1 MSHAAPTTRRR
12 LRERPVVAFLTALV
26 LIAATFTGL
35 SVGPFTSIASATDG
49 DMTLTVTTTF
59 VAQQVEMPIAGTV
72 TGTVTIDWGDS
83 SSSSVT
89 TDGNVPHVYGS
100 PGTYTVSIA
109 GSFTHFGSCGFGSL
123 VGVETFT
130 AVTAWGNNGTN
141 DFSCAF
147 FNATSLVSVPAAL
160 PTTTPIVT
168 TSAMFYG
175 ASSFNSN
182 IGGWD
187 TSSIVDMSY
196 MFNGAASF
204 NQDIS
209 GWNTSN
215 VTDMSVMFADAIS
228 FNRSL
233 QSWNTANVINM
244 YRMFAAASAF
254 NQNLGNWN
262 IANVLTMDGMLDGSG
277 LSKSNYS
284 NTLIGWATLPPP
296 SNIVLGADGLVYDQT
311 AVAARAT
318 LTSTYTWTISGDTFS
333 PSPGPSTSTTSSSPD
348 PGDVVIPQ
356 FAG

>member
-35 SVGPFTSIASATDG
+35 SVGPFTSIASAADG
-49 DMTLTVTTTF
+49 NMTLTVTTIF

-89 TDGNVPHVYGS
+89 TAGNVPHVYGS
-100 PGTYTVSIA
+100 PGTYAVSIA
-109 GSFTHFGSCGFGSL
+109 GSFTHFGVCGSGGID
-123 VGVETFT
+123 GVETFT
-130 AVTAWGNNGTN
+130 AVTAWGNNGTI

-160 PTTTPIVT
+160 PTTTPIVST
-168 TSAMFYG
+168 AVMFYG
-175 ASSFNSN
+175 ATSFNQN

-196 MFNGAASF
+196 MFNGATSF

-209 GWNTSN
+209 GWDTSN
-215 VTDMSVMFADAIS
+215 VVDMSTMFADAIS
-228 FNRSL
+228 FNQPIRTWDTSSVL
-233 QSWNTANVINM
+233 DM
-244 YRMFAAASAF
+244 YSMFTRAAAF

-262 IANVLTMDGMLDGSG
+262 IAQVMTMASMLDGTG
-277 LSKSNYS
+277 LSTNNYS
-284 NTLIGWATLPPP
+284 TTLIGWAAQHPQT
-296 SNIVLGADGLVYDQT
+296 NVALGADGLVYDQS
-311 AVAARAT
+311 AVAARAA
-318 LTSTYTWTISGDTFS
+318 LISSYIWSISGDTLGS
-333 PSPGPSTSTTSSSPD
+333 TPDPSTPTTSSSAD